1 MDRLA
6 FTALAAVQ
14 GNAKVR
20 AQVTNALAN
29 VSTVGF
35 KESLQVA
42 VDTVKIDGA
51 GYDTRFQPTVHTR
64 DVINLKPGC
73 CGHDGQP
80 HG

>member
-14 GNAKVR
+14 SNAKVR

-35 KESLQVA
+35 KESFQVA
-42 VDTVKIDGA
+42 VDTVKIDGSGFA
-51 GYDTRFQPTVHTR
+51 RFGYR
-64 DVINLKPGC
+64 
-73 CGHDGQP
+73 CG
-80 HG
+80 